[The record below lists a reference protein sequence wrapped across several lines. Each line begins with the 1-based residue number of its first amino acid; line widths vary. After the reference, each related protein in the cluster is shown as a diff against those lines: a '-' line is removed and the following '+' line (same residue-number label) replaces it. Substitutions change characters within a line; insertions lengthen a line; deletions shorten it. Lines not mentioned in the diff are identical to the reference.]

1 MPPPWG
7 GRVVDAA
14 RAKRRV
20 TELVFFGRLEV
31 RRHAGS
37 NPGQAI
43 KNDGVLE
50 NPNESAALETQ
61 AV

>member
-1 MPPPWG
+1 
-7 GRVVDAA
+7 VVDAA